1 MGKRPGGWVQP
12 GHPGTLISRGD
23 LARAWN
29 RDNHMERASA
39 PYGPPRYIGDALH
52 ARRPAAPARQPTL
65 CGVEPVYGLP
75 CQEKIRVAL
84 RSFFLFLGRL
94 HGFMLPSGSILTGL
108 RSARTNSNGGTR
120 RAAVVRSVSAPNRY
134 HGSALA
140 RSVRRWAA
148 KTAASRK
155 TVDRLLGGSRRAQ
168 EIHPFPRVRQFK
180 TYGSFDKSNVQ
191 LIAGSAEEQSR
202 ASQSFLSVL
211 CWVNPGRSCT
221 SNPSV

>member
-1 MGKRPGGWVQP
+1 
-12 GHPGTLISRGD
+12 
-23 LARAWN
+23 
-29 RDNHMERASA
+29 
-39 PYGPPRYIGDALH
+39 
-52 ARRPAAPARQPTL
+52 
-65 CGVEPVYGLP
+65 
-75 CQEKIRVAL
+75 
-84 RSFFLFLGRL
+84 
-94 HGFMLPSGSILTGL
+94 MLPSGSILTGL

-202 ASQSFLSVL
+202 ASQSFLSRSCVGSIRDAAARPIKASEL
-211 CWVNPGRSCT
+211 GENGGMDSAFGCRRCGAEELICGRSA
-221 SNPSV
+221 